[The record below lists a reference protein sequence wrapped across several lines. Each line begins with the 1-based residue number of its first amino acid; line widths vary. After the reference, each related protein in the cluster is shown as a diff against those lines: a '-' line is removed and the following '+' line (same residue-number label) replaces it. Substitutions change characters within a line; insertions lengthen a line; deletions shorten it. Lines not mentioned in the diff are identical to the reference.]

1 MKYLQYRNDYL
12 TNKVQIKKEN
22 IKNYFKDSSLI
33 KESVPSVTNDI
44 TWGGSLLGRLV
55 NSIIRKATIYTK
67 YLQINKPL
75 AEFEAAL
82 TELVQYAGLSE
93 DVRKEQY
100 FLLFKSLLTE
110 IYNIVFKSDSLTIGQ
125 KKAKL
130 IGDGDGG
137 LVGELIKKLQADKFE
152 IEDKEELIKKLEKF
166 RDLLKEI
173 EEKSTP
179 DTGGNEE
186 DEETGQGQEQGQG
199 QDEGDDETDEREK
212 KDAIFKFYKST
223 LTIFQSMIK
232 FSDLVENK
240 RVMIQGQEEPE
251 AKYKLGNF
259 ELKPGQVYTYNSAK
273 GGSSNVI
280 LLSLK
285 NEIIPGKDDQG
296 GGFLDGGVKVKNQL
310 KPGTVYVLPE
320 KCPRCNGVGEV
331 TLVDKT
337 TKKQSKQTCD
347 LCNGKKVIVV
357 YDNAGKILADET
369 EKIVRKAFN
378 YPKNGKLLP
387 IARPFV
393 ALVKSL
399 QIKGKG
405 GGKPSTNTGVNV
417 GKKVPFWRN
426 DFQYETLDWSSFFE
440 KHDLADTSNP
450 NRRGTENVAKIQS
463 TKKVTDESGK
473 ESQVKVES
481 DATNVWRKIMKAY
494 KEIKMPE
501 LVGALKNLIEKS
513 QKGSKVE
520 KGDFMIIG
528 KEIIQNEATLGKP
541 VPFEKLIKEDKKEK
555 LYIPLLEIAKK
566 ISLFSRVVVDLKEDL
581 GILGFFGLAR
591 QPLKDFIEAYGEMKK
606 VYGKVKNIKSE
617 PIESEKKKEGEDS
630 DKDSKKENRLTIFNY
645 EKFRL
650 YEELQDEEED
660 EEGLEDIE
668 EDEESQEEEEKVDKV
683 KNAWN
688 QSFEKGDVDKYI
700 VEDGEVEAH
709 NRKVDAELSK
719 EFNIDINKGP
729 HKDLIMKIINA
740 FGKAYRLY
748 ATDFIPSGRP
758 GGRVSLKTFREYE
771 YIGNSDSGRGGYWS
785 ESATPGRGPW
795 AVSLIFNAWDDGVT
809 EILEEPKFKSI
820 LQNAKFVYPGGRRE
834 GSGGDDAKEDRFSS
848 RSTGESTRREI
859 KAGRSLFDFINQ
871 MINPEG
877 GFKKARRKIMKEWF
891 GGVDVIPADKD
902 IEDEAEKIPKLPIS
916 NDDKGNPGDVSFIGA
931 SAQNIRPKWTGGKVE
946 SFYTTYENC
955 FFKIKAYDYDKK
967 EDVYLKGYV
976 WADDR
981 NDKKI
986 YFKLNKTKGERKD
999 RIISTYLGG
1008 EDDKSYKDNE
1018 KPEYDTTLTTY
1029 VLSIPYAESVTL
1041 NRNMKAKQAEITG
1054 NNQVGNSKD
1063 VEYKVIDINIL
1074 VKNKDGKTFIKLEYP
1089 RPSKLLNRDIEK
1101 LIPAVT
1107 DKFK

>member
-22 IKNYFKDSSLI
+22 IKNYFKNSSLI
-33 KESVPSVTNDI
+33 KESVTSVTNDI

-110 IYNIVFKSDSLTIGQ
+110 IYNIVFKSDSLTIGK

-137 LVGELIKKLQADKFE
+137 LVGELIKKLQAEKFE

-173 EEKSTP
+173 EEESTP
-179 DTGGNEE
+179 DTGENEE
-186 DEETGQGQEQGQG
+186 DEETGQGQGQG
-199 QDEGDDETDEREK
+199 QDEGDDGSDEREK

-223 LTIFQSMIK
+223 LTIFKSMIK

-378 YPKNGKLLP
+378 YPKDGKLLP
-387 IARPFV
+387 IAKPFV

-405 GGKPSTNTGVNV
+405 GGKLSTNTGVNV

-426 DFQYETLDWSSFFE
+426 DFQYETLDWASFFE

-513 QKGSKVE
+513 QRGSKVE

-581 GILGFFGLAR
+581 GILGSFGLAR
-591 QPLKDFIEAYGEMKK
+591 QPLKDFIEAYGEMKE
-606 VYGKVKNIKSE
+606 VYGKVKNVKSE

-668 EDEESQEEEEKVDKV
+668 EDEESQEEEEKVDKI

-700 VEDGEVEAH
+700 VENGEVEAH
-709 NRKVDAELSK
+709 NRKADAELSK
-719 EFNIDINKGP
+719 EFNIDVNKGP

-771 YIGNSDSGRGGYWS
+771 YIGDSDSGRSGDWQEGQ
-785 ESATPGRGPW
+785 TPGRGPW

-820 LQNAKFVYPGGRRE
+820 LQNAKFVYPGGRKE
-834 GSGGDDAKEDRFSS
+834 GSGSSGGDRDDGYNASGATDS
-848 RSTGESTRREI
+848 RREI
-859 KAGRSLFDFINQ
+859 KAGRSLFDFINE

-877 GFKKARRKIMKEWF
+877 GFKKSRRKIMKEWF
-891 GGVDVIPADKD
+891 GGIDKIEGDKEIEEDKD
-902 IEDEAEKIPKLPIS
+902 RYSKIKIPS
-916 NDDKGNPGDVSFIGA
+916 EEKGEAGQVSFVGCNA
-931 SAQNIRPKWTGGKVE
+931 PGLKETWNGGKVE
-946 SFYTTYENC
+946 NFFTKYENC
-955 FFKIKAYDYDKK
+955 FFKIKIYDHDKK
-967 EDVYLKGYV
+967 EERYLKGYV
-976 WADDR
+976 WADDG
-981 NDKKI
+981 KKI
-986 YFKLNKTKGERKD
+986 YFKLNNTKGERKD
-999 RIISTYLGG
+999 KIVKTYLGG
-1008 EDDKSYKDNE
+1008 ENDKSYKDNE

-1041 NRNMKAKQAEITG
+1041 NRNMKAKQAEIIG

-1063 VEYKVIDINIL
+1063 VEYKVMDINIL
-1074 VKNKDGKTFIKLEYP
+1074 VKNKDEKTFIKLEYP